1 MSQLANEFMSE
12 FGNDTHSL
20 LYIRTQHFYFET
32 PWGDLGDFDRG
43 RTQNSNLTENL
54 SDIFWWTP

>member
-1 MSQLANEFMSE
+1 MSE